1 MLLFGIV
8 LIALGA
14 AAIVAANRRVAARH
28 ALIGASTSPVADL
41 EVEREAL
48 VELGT
53 VGGFRRVAA
62 VVGYAHPPE
71 DGPLRSPQTGTECVW
86 YRRTVRR
93 RTSEDGAWET
103 VLEEASERPFVLVE
117 ETGNIG
123 VDPRVT
129 VPVQPEKVAGESS
142 FGGHSYPTGAVV
154 REEWVLR
161 PGAGL
166 YVHGEVHDR
175 DGTLVIA
182 APETGTDPFVVSTR
196 GSTDLRDDSL
206 LLQRRWAWGGA
217 ASGVAGLALV
227 VASLLG

>member
-1 MLLFGIV
+1 MLLFGLV

-14 AAIVAANRRVAARH
+14 AAVVAANRRVALRH
-28 ALIGASTSPVADL
+28 AMIGSSTSAVADL
-41 EVEREAL
+41 AVEREAL

-53 VGGFRRVAA
+53 VGGFRKVCA
-62 VVGYAHPPE
+62 VVGYAHPTD

-93 RTSEDGAWET
+93 RTDQDGVWET

-123 VDPRVT
+123 VDPRGT

-142 FGGHSYPTGAVV
+142 FEGGGHLVGEVV

-161 PGAGL
+161 PGAEL
-166 YVHGEVHDR
+166 YVHGEAHDR
-175 DGTLVIA
+175 DGSLVIA
-182 APETGTDPFVVSTR
+182 RPESETDPFVVSTR
-196 GSTDLRDDSL
+196 TSTALRDDSL

-217 ASGVAGLALV
+217 ASGAAGLALV
-227 VASLLG
+227 VAALLT

>member
-8 LIALGA
+8 LIALAA
-14 AAIVAANRRVAARH
+14 AAIVAANRRVAQRH
-28 ALIGASTSPVADL
+28 ALIGASTSEVADL
-41 EVEREAL
+41 EVEQQAL
-48 VELGT
+48 VDLGT

-62 VVGYAHPPE
+62 VVGYAHPAE
-71 DGPLRSPQTGTECVW
+71 EGPLRSPQTGTECVW
-86 YRRTVRR
+86 WRRVVR
-93 RTSEDGAWET
+93 TPYGDDGGSRLL
-103 VLEEASERPFVLVE
+103 LEESSGRRFVLVE

-123 VDPRVT
+123 VDPEGT
-129 VPVQPEKVAGESS
+129 VAVQPEKVAEVHA
-142 FGGHSYPTGAVV
+142 FDPAEGGIV

-182 APETGTDPFVVSTR
+182 RPEVGDFVVSTR
-196 GSTDLRDDSL
+196 DPTALREDSL

-217 ASGVAGLALV
+217 VSGVAGLGLIVAAL
-227 VASLLG
+227 LT